1 MRPIRATVRLQLHA
15 GFDFAA
21 ARAQVDYYAALGVSH
36 YYLSPIL
43 ASRPG
48 STHGYDGVDPTR
60 IDPELGGEA
69 GLATLVEAL
78 HARGMGI
85 VADIVPNHLA
95 IGVDNPW
102 WQDMLARGRA
112 SEFADCFDVDW
123 GRADLDGKLLLP
135 LLGERYVD
143 VLAAGEL
150 TLGWAE
156 AAQRFEVRY
165 HEHRFPIDPAHSAAL
180 IALGG
185 AEAPDPDLRAADV
198 FEPEAIQAALAAFD
212 SRHESGRARLHALL
226 ERQAY
231 RLAYWRSGND
241 ALNWRRFFDI
251 TELAGVRVEDSRVF
265 ALCHDTVLG
274 LVTRGW
280 IDGLRVDHIDGLV
293 DPRGYGLRL
302 RECLDA
308 IATQRGEARIPLY
321 VEKILAGHEALHAD
335 WGVDGTT
342 GYEFLDTVSGVQH
355 DPAGAAPFGALWR
368 EVSGRSGDFAA
379 EVAAARGEMLAG
391 PLCAEFER
399 CVAALDIL
407 ARQQPATRELST
419 PALRRVLQ
427 ALAICYPVYRS
438 YADRH
443 GRPQADAA
451 DFAHALEGA
460 RARLDAA
467 DAAWLL
473 TFDDWLGGV
482 APATLEAP
490 SQALRLRAIATF
502 QQLTSPL
509 AAKAVEDTAGYRS
522 AVLLSRNDVGCEGA
536 HFAYPVSQLH
546 AANRVRLARFPHS
559 LLATATHDHKR
570 GEDVRARLAAL
581 SECQDLIP
589 RLRELADDPRLG
601 AGAVGV
607 SGGDRLM
614 LLQILLAA
622 WPLGLA
628 ADDDDGLAAFAERV
642 AAWQQKALREAKLH
656 SHWLAPD
663 AAYEEAAAA
672 AVQRALDGGQ
682 LTRDVAAL
690 AAALDLPGAINGL
703 AQTALKLCAPGVPD
717 LYQGTEFWDQSLVD
731 PDNRRPVDMPARRT
745 ALSADATPVVS
756 WAQWR
761 DGAVKQAL
769 IRRLLA
775 LRAEW
780 PALFLDGDY
789 VPLGVTGRRADH
801 VIALARRNADATLV
815 LVVPRLPRALLAA
828 DDGMELAWDDTRVEL
843 AALGLDGPGTA
854 CLTATSAPADGLTLA
869 THLTDFPCGA
879 WLWRDAPTSGTP

>member
-1 MRPIRATVRLQLHA
+1 ML
-15 GFDFAA
+15 AA
-21 ARAQVDYYAALGVSH
+21 W
-36 YYLSPIL
+36 
-43 ASRPG
+43 ASL
-48 STHGYDGVDPTR
+48 PTSC
-60 IDPELGGEA
+60 
-69 GLATLVEAL
+69 
-78 HARGMGI
+78 H
-85 VADIVPNHLA
+85 HLA
-95 IGVDNPW
+95 IGADNPW

-135 LLGERYVD
+135 VLGERYVD

-150 TLGWAE
+150 TLGWSE
-156 AAQRFEVRY
+156 TAQRFEVRY

-180 IALGG
+180 FALGG
-185 AEAPDPDLRAADV
+185 AEASESDAAEPD
-198 FEPEAIQAALAAFD
+198 AIQAALAAFD
-212 SRHESGRARLHALL
+212 SRHESGRARLHGLL

-231 RLAYWRSGND
+231 RLAHWRSAND

-251 TELAGVRVEDSRVF
+251 TELAGVRVEESRVF

-274 LVTRGW
+274 LVARGW

-302 RECLDA
+302 RERLDA
-308 IATQRGEARIPLY
+308 IAAERGEARIPLY
-321 VEKILAGHEALHAD
+321 VEKILAGHEAMHAD

-342 GYEFLDTVSGVQH
+342 GYEFLDVVSGVQH
-355 DPAGAAPFGALWR
+355 DPKGEAPFAALWR

-379 EVAAARGEMLAG
+379 EVATARSEMLAG
-391 PLCAEFER
+391 PLSAEFER
-399 CVAALDIL
+399 CVAALGAL
-407 ARQQPATRELST
+407 ARQQPATRELSE
-419 PALRRVLQ
+419 PALRRVLG
-427 ALAICYPVYRS
+427 ALAIGYPVYRS

-451 DFAHALEGA
+451 DFDHALE
-460 RARLDAA
+460 RARVRLSAA
-467 DAAWLL
+467 DAAWLPTL
-473 TFDDWLGGV
+473 DDWLGGV
-482 APATLEAP
+482 APETLDAP
-490 SQALRLRAIATF
+490 EQALRLRAIATF

-536 HFAYPVSQLH
+536 HFAYPVARLH
-546 AANRVRLARFPHS
+546 AANRTRLARFPHS

-601 AGAVGV
+601 AADV

-628 ADDDDGLAAFAERV
+628 ADDSDGLAAFAERV
-642 AAWQQKALREAKLH
+642 MAWQQKALREAKLH

-663 AAYEEAAAA
+663 AAYEEAASA
-672 AVQRALDGGQ
+672 AVQHALDGGD
-682 LTRDVAAL
+682 LTRELAAL

-731 PDNRRPVDMPARRT
+731 PDNRRPVDMPARRA
-745 ALSADATPVVS
+745 ALSADATPAVA

-780 PALFLDGDY
+780 PALFLEGDY
-789 VPLGVTGRRADH
+789 VPLGVTGQCAEH
-801 VIALARRNADATLV
+801 VIALARRSADATLV
-815 LVVPRLPRALLAA
+815 LVVPRLPRALLGAA
-828 DDGMELAWDDTRVEL
+828 DGATLAWGDTRVEL
-843 AALGLDGPGTA
+843 AALGLEGAGVA
-854 CLTATSAPADGLTLA
+854 CLTATSAPADGLALS
-869 THLTDFPCGA
+869 THLADFPCGA
-879 WLWRDAPTSGTP
+879 WLWRDVSTSGTP